1 MKNKKGFT
9 LVELLAVI
17 AILGAI
23 ALITTPVIVGIITDS
38 KESTNRVSA
47 TNYIRAVD
55 TAIRTE
61 VMDNSSIENG
71 YYEIGEDGNICIN
84 GIKNGKCNG
93 KKLKIGAK
101 GNRPIKGNITIEDDE
116 VARATVVFDKFTVEL
131 NYDGEIEYK
140 PYTLKYE
147 IGQLVKVI
155 LGTELPGANVSWYVI
170 DENAETVT
178 LLFSGVSIQSEWI
191 SSTDFATYKKT
202 NDTCNYRNCSY
213 IGPITIMNEI
223 NKTFTQVE
231 GLEIDDYEYIHNS
244 LPNNKHNYQKVV
256 INDGKT
262 IYTDYAGNK
271 IILPEKTAARI
282 MSVEE
287 ILKIASMYNVNLKY
301 ENLKEYIYGRLD
313 EIKEIL
319 KHVFP
324 TLETATT
331 VEEVIEIIGMEDD
344 WETVCFLVM
353 ALNQDFSD
361 PEILKFVLP
370 GWLSVQGKNVFTS
383 TSNSLVL
390 GTNAESHIFIT
401 IGLTLED
408 GTKVTGLSALPST
421 YEQYIQPVI
430 QLRKDDKRIQ

>member
-9 LVELLAVI
+9 LTELLAVI
-17 AILGAI
+17 TILAAI
-23 ALITTPVIVGIITDS
+23 ALITAPIIVNTINES
-38 KESTNRVSA
+38 RESTNTVSA

-55 TAIRTE
+55 TTIRTE
-61 VMDNSSIENG
+61 TLDDLVVEDGFYKIAK
-71 YYEIGEDGNICIN
+71 DGNICLN
-84 GIKNGKCNG
+84 ELKNGKCIG
-93 KKLKIGAK
+93 EKLKITAK
-101 GNRPIKGNITIEDDE
+101 GNKPIKGNITIEDDE
-116 VARATVVFDKFTVEL
+116 VARATVVFDKFTVEF

-155 LGTELPGANVSWYVI
+155 QGTELPGTNVSWYVI

-178 LLFSGVSIQSEWI
+178 LLFSGVLIQSEWI

-213 IGPITIMNEI
+213 IGPITIMKQINEI
-223 NKTFTQVE
+223 LTQVE

-244 LPNNKHNYQKVV
+244 LPNNKHNYQKVE
-256 INDGKT
+256 INKGKT
-262 IYTDYAGNK
+262 IYTDYDGNK

-301 ENLKEYIYGRLD
+301 ENLKEYVYGRLD
-313 EIKEIL
+313 ELKEMF
-319 KHVFP
+319 KHNFP

-331 VEEVIEIIGMEDD
+331 VEEVIEIVGMEDD
-344 WETVCFLVM
+344 WETLCLLVI

-370 GWLSVQGKNVFTS
+370 GWLSVQGQNVFTS

-390 GTNAESHIFIT
+390 GTNAESQIFIT
-401 IGLTLED
+401 TGLTLED
-408 GTKVTGLSALPST
+408 GTNVTGLSAVPST
-421 YEQYIQPVI
+421 NEQYIQPVI